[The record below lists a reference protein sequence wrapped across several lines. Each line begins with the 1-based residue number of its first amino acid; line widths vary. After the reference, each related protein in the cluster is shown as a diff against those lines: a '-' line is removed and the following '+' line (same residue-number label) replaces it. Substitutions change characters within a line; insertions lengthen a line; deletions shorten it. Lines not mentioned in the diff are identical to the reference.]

1 MTGTKKT
8 RRRYPEEK
16 IVKILKEVEIGRSVA
31 EVCREHGI
39 SDQTYRN
46 WKKRYS
52 GMDVT
57 DVREY
62 RRLVAENAK
71 LKKIVADQALDIMA
85 IKELLSKKW

>member
-1 MTGTKKT
+1 MTENKK
-8 RRRYPEEK
+8 RRKRMSEEV
-16 IVKILKEVEIGRSVA
+16 IVKILKEVEMGRSVG

-46 WKKRYS
+46 WKQRYS

-62 RRLVAENAK
+62 RRLIEENSK
-71 LKKIVADQALDIMA
+71 LKRIVADQALEITA
-85 IKELLSKKW
+85 IKDLLSKKW

>member
-1 MTGTKKT
+1 MTDNKRK
-8 RRRYPEEK
+8 RRRYSEEK
-16 IVKILKEVEIGRSVA
+16 IVKILKEVEIGRSIA
-31 EVCREHGI
+31 EVCREHGV

-52 GMDVT
+52 GMEID

-71 LKKIVADQALDIMA
+71 LKRIVADQALEITA
-85 IKELLSKKW
+85 IKDLLSKKW